1 MPTISHW
8 QAEASVAH
16 TESEALPTRCDVA
29 VVGGG
34 IAGVSTAY
42 WLRQFALS
50 LDVVIVERER
60 LAQAASGRN
69 AGFLLQGTD
78 ADFARTVEER
88 GAETAWRLWQFT
100 QENRDSLVEALADA
114 DAGLARSGSF
124 TVAGDAAE
132 DERLR
137 TAADL
142 LQSRGVAVEYL
153 ASEEADRR
161 LGSTGLLG
169 ALRVASGAMMQP
181 VRVVQ
186 TLAERSGARIVENH
200 NVLALDADDDRVR
213 IDTDGGTLAAEYV
226 VLALNAYL
234 PQLVPELTDIVR
246 PVRAQMLATAPVPLR
261 LREPVYSHEGYYYLR
276 QLPTGE
282 VLLGGARHRH
292 RAAELGYE
300 DATTDALQSDLEDY
314 LRTYFPDLAGG
325 PVTRRWS
332 GTMGFSADGLPAVGP
347 VPGMLRGLWVGGF
360 TGHGMG
366 YGFRMGRLVASLLL
380 GQPDPS
386 EDLFHA
392 RRFKRL
398 LRFRV

>member
-1 MPTISHW
+1 MPTVSHW
-8 QAEASVAH
+8 QAVTP
-16 TESEALPTRCDVA
+16 TELSGSPLPERCDVA
-29 VVGGG
+29 VIGGG

-42 WLRQFALS
+42 WLRQFDPS

-60 LAQAASGRN
+60 LAQGASGRN

-78 ADFARTVEER
+78 ADFVRTVEER
-88 GAETAWRLWQFT
+88 GDETAWRLWQFT
-100 QENRDSLVEALADA
+100 QENRDGLIEALADA
-114 DAGLARSGSF
+114 DVGLARSGSF

-137 TAADL
+137 AAADL
-142 LQSRGVAVEYL
+142 LQSRGVAVEYV
-153 ASEEADRR
+153 ASEEANRR
-161 LGSTGLLG
+161 LGSTRFLG

-186 TLAERSGARIVENH
+186 TLAARSGARIAEGYTVRTLH
-200 NVLALDADDDRVR
+200 ADGDRVQ
-213 IDTDGGTLAAEYV
+213 IETDGGRLAAECV
-226 VLALNAYL
+226 VLALNAHL

-292 RAAELGYE
+292 RPAEVGYD
-300 DATTDALQSDLEDY
+300 DATTEALQSDLAAY
-314 LRTYFPDLAGG
+314 LHDHFPGFAGA
-325 PVTRRWS
+325 PVVRRWS
-332 GTMGFSADGLPAVGP
+332 GTMGFSSDGLPTVGP
-347 VPGMLRGLWVGGF
+347 VPELPHAWWVGGF

-392 RRFKRL
+392 RRFEGTD
-398 LRFRV
+398 